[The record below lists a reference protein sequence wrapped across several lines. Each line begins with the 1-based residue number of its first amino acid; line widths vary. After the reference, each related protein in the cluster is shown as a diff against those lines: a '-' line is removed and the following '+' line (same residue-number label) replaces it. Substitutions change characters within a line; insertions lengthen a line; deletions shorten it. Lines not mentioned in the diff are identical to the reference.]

1 MFWIVAASAFF
12 VIAGVALIIWRRE
25 FTGLQARTFG
35 ARLPVGCAVVEG
47 VVFLLLGLAYI
58 LAYRAGL
65 FG

>member
-1 MFWIVAASAFF
+1 MVWIWGATGFF
-12 VIAGVALIIWRRE
+12 LIAGIALIIWRRE

-35 ARLPVGCAVVEG
+35 ARLHPGCAVVEG
-47 VVFLLLGLAYI
+47 VVFLLLALAYI